1 MAEPRKRQPEADV
14 IVVLGSKLSPDGGP
28 TPSLKRR
35 VAQAVRLF
43 SEGRAENILLSG
55 GVHDHPT
62 PEAEVMAAMARDAGI
77 GAGARPCRRS
87 SGGEEVGQRPRRH
100 FDGLFGQAKVDV
112 DAFANHF
119 DKFGQHPAPEAK
131 AYAIRENDGAS
142 LSMGHFK
149 QTETLLPL
157 LVIRRPIAAMIV
169 ADETDGLVVADDA
182 PRQDMGIGRTSVGL
196 GGRR

>member
-43 SEGRAENILLSG
+43 SKGRAENLLLSG

-77 GAGARPCRRS
+77 GAENIVIEARSLNTLENAALSAAEMEKRGWRRAII
-87 SGGEEVGQRPRRH
+87 VTDNFHLPR
-100 FDGLFGQAKVDV
+100 GLFTVAWAREAVALPVYAVRFLSGRAKRVV
-112 DAFANHF
+112 
-119 DKFGQHPAPEAK
+119 G
-131 AYAIRENDGAS
+131 RE
-142 LSMGHFK
+142 
-149 QTETLLPL
+149 Q
-157 LVIRRPIAAMIV
+157 
-169 ADETDGLVVADDA
+169 
-182 PRQDMGIGRTSVGL
+182 GR
-196 GGRR
+196 

>member
-43 SEGRAENILLSG
+43 SKGRAENLLLSG

-87 SGGEEVGQRPRRH
+87 GGGSEFGQRPRRH
-100 FDGLFGQAKVDV
+100 FDGLFGQP
-112 DAFANHF
+112 
-119 DKFGQHPAPEAK
+119 PAPEAK

-182 PRQDMGIGRTSVGL
+182 PRQDTGIGRTSVGL
-196 GGRR
+196 WGRR

>member
-62 PEAEVMAAMARDAGI
+62 PEAEVMAAMARDAGMS
-77 GAGARPCRRS
+77 GSEASPQTARAP
-87 SGGEEVGQRPRRH
+87 VGSAVLP
-100 FDGLFGQAKVDV
+100 GLFLQLADV
-112 DAFANHF
+112 
-119 DKFGQHPAPEAK
+119 
-131 AYAIRENDGAS
+131 
-142 LSMGHFK
+142 
-149 QTETLLPL
+149 
-157 LVIRRPIAAMIV
+157 
-169 ADETDGLVVADDA
+169 
-182 PRQDMGIGRTSVGL
+182 
-196 GGRR
+196 